1 MSQKAKILLFLILI
15 SLLLIIYLIVS
26 SEPVT
31 IKQDSDVDQSEI
43 TKQSDD
49 KASQVDLAEL
59 ENNYQKEVRT
69 TMADFEQLI
78 EKVEAIGSTTSL
90 DQEPKIATSTTDH
103 KIKTEILEKTSYLR
117 NHLMEMKVPTKF
129 KDLHLN
135 LVLALNKMD
144 SYINDRKEEE
154 KLTSIDLIKEAKI
167 NYEWLND

>member
-1 MSQKAKILLFLILI
+1 MTKKAKILLFLILV

-31 IKQDSDVDQSEI
+31 IKQDSDVSQSEI
-43 TKQSDD
+43 IKQSDD
-49 KASQVDLAEL
+49 KASQVDLEEL

-69 TMADFEQLI
+69 IMADFEQLI
-78 EKVEAIGSTTSL
+78 EKVEAIGSTTSP
-90 DQEPKIATSTTDH
+90 DQEPEVATSTTDY

-117 NHLMEMKVPTKF
+117 NYLMEMKVPTKF

-144 SYINDRKEEE
+144 DFIESN
-154 KLTSIDLIKEAKI
+154 SEAKRLESQELI
-167 NYEWLND
+167 ERAKIDYEWLND